1 MTSAEGR
8 PTTGS
13 GRPTSR
19 DVARLAGVSHT
30 AVSFVFNGRAQGN
43 LSPATQERIRQAAA
57 QLGYRPDPVAR
68 GLRRRRTAV
77 IGLVTDEI
85 ASSPF
90 AGRLLRGA
98 METAWSSEHLVLTI
112 DSGGDPAKEDAAVA
126 ELLDRRVDGIIYAA
140 MSLRRVRVPEGLHR
154 THSVLANCLPEDD
167 SLPAVIP
174 AERAGGRTA
183 ARLLLDHG
191 HRRIAHIGGLDDIA
205 SVERLRGFRD
215 ALRAEGITV
224 PRDWVVRTGGEIAG
238 GYEGAVRLLDGVD
251 PARRPTAVFCYND
264 RVAAGALHAATRRGP
279 PPPPPPARHRR
290 PGRAVAGRVRRP
302 GTHGRLPH
310 AAAHHGRP
318 PPPRDGRGRHPP
330 RPRRHHHRPHPAGHR
345 PPPGLP
351 AGDPVVGGSGTD
363 RVTRRRPPRDAVPRR
378 DSGVPRRTGTARP
391 ARSCARMVISS
402 GWVRTTPMP

>member
-1 MTSAEGR
+1 MGTGEEKQL
-8 PTTGS
+8 TGS
-13 GRPTSR
+13 ARPTSR

-30 AVSFVFNGRAQGN
+30 AVSFVFNGRAEGN

-98 METAWSSEHLVLTI
+98 METAWDSDHLVLTV

-167 SLPAVIP
+167 SLPAVVP

-183 ARLLLDHG
+183 ARLLLEQG
-191 HRRIAHIGGLDDIA
+191 HRRVAHIGGLDDIA

-224 PRDWVVRTGGEIAG
+224 PKEWVVRTGGEISG
-238 GYEGAVRLLDGVD
+238 GYEGALRILEDAPTD
-251 PARRPTAVFCYND
+251 RRPTGVFCYND
-264 RVAAGALHAATRRGP
+264 RVAAGVLHAATRLGITIPGDLSIVGYDDQEHMAAFLAP
-279 PPPPPPARHRR
+279 PLTTVSLPHRAMGEAAARLLLDAIETGRTPPATTRR
-290 PGRAVAGRVRRP
+290 LACEV
-302 GTHGRLPH
+302 
-310 AAAHHGRP
+310 
-318 PPPRDGRGRHPP
+318 
-330 RPRRHHHRPHPAGHR
+330 
-345 PPPGLP
+345 
-351 AGDPVVGGSGTD
+351 
-363 RVTRRRPPRDAVPRR
+363 VTRASV
-378 DSGVPRRTGTARP
+378 GP
-391 ARSCARMVISS
+391 APSR
-402 GWVRTTPMP
+402 

>member
-1 MTSAEGR
+1 MTSAEGKH
-8 PTTGS
+8 TTGT

-30 AVSFVFNGRAQGN
+30 AVSFVFNGRAEGN
-43 LSPATQERIRQAAA
+43 LSPATQERIRLAAA

-98 METAWSSEHLVLTI
+98 METAWASEHLVLTI

-154 THSVLANCLPEDD
+154 THSVLANCLPEDG
-167 SLPAVIP
+167 SLSAVVP

-191 HRRIAHIGGLDDIA
+191 HRRIAYIGGLDDIA
-205 SVERLRGFRD
+205 FVERLGGFRD

-224 PRDWVVRTGGEIAG
+224 PKKWVVRTGGEIAG
-238 GYEGAVRLLDGVD
+238 GYDGAMRLLDGAE

-264 RVAAGALHAATRRGP
+264 RVAAGVLHAATRLGVAVPAELSVIGYDDQEHMAAFLTPSLTTVALPHRGMGESATRLLLDAITTGRT
-279 PPPPPPARHRR
+279 PPAT
-290 PGRAVAGRVRRP
+290 VRR
-302 GTHGRLPH
+302 L
-310 AAAHHGRP
+310 AC
-318 PPPRDGRGRHPP
+318 
-330 RPRRHHHRPHPAGHR
+330 
-345 PPPGLP
+345 
-351 AGDPVVGGSGTD
+351 PVV
-363 RVTRRRPPRDAVPRR
+363 TRSSVGPVPT
-378 DSGVPRRTGTARP
+378 V
-391 ARSCARMVISS
+391 
-402 GWVRTTPMP
+402 

>member
-1 MTSAEGR
+1 MAGAEESR
-8 PTTGS
+8 STGT

-30 AVSFVFNGRAQGN
+30 AVSFVFNGRADGN

-57 QLGYRPDPVAR
+57 QLDYRPDPVAR

-98 METAWSSEHLVLTI
+98 METAWDSDHLVLTV

-167 SLPAVIP
+167 SLPAVVP

-183 ARLLLDHG
+183 ARLLLGAG
-191 HRRIAHIGGLDDIA
+191 HRRLAVIGGLDDIA
-205 SVERLRGFRD
+205 SVERTRGFRD
-215 ALRAEGITV
+215 ALRAEGVTV
-224 PRDWVVRTGGEIAG
+224 PKEWIVRTGGEISAG
-238 GYEGAVRLLDGVD
+238 YAGALRLFDGVE
-251 PARRPTAVFCYND
+251 PGRRPTGVLCYND
-264 RVAAGALHAATRRGP
+264 RVAAGVLHAATRLGIDVPADLSVVGYDDQEHMAAFLTP
-279 PPPPPPARHRR
+279 PLTSVALPHRAMGETAARLLLD
-290 PGRAVAGRVRRP
+290 AIEAGRTPPTTVRRL
-302 GTHGRLPH
+302 TC
-310 AAAHHGRP
+310 
-318 PPPRDGRGRHPP
+318 
-330 RPRRHHHRPHPAGHR
+330 
-345 PPPGLP
+345 
-351 AGDPVVGGSGTD
+351 PVVSRASVG
-363 RVTRRRPPRDAVPRR
+363 P
-378 DSGVPRRTGTARP
+378 
-391 ARSCARMVISS
+391 
-402 GWVRTTPMP
+402 TPSR

>member
-1 MTSAEGR
+1 MSGTEEKQ
-8 PTTGS
+8 PTRS

-30 AVSFVFNGRAQGN
+30 AVSFVFNGRADGN

-57 QLGYRPDPVAR
+57 RLGYRPDPVAR
-68 GLRRRRTAV
+68 GLRSRRTAV

-98 METAWSSEHLVLTI
+98 METAWDSEHLVLTV

-183 ARLLLDHG
+183 ARLLLEEG
-191 HRRIAHIGGLDDIA
+191 HRRVAMIGGQDDIA

-224 PRDWVVRTGGEIAG
+224 PKDWVLRTGGEISS
-238 GYEGAVRLLDGVD
+238 GYEGATRILDGA
-251 PARRPTAVFCYND
+251 PADRRPTGVFCYND
-264 RVAAGALHAATRRGP
+264 RVAAGVLHAATRLGIDVPADLSVVGYDDQEHMAAYLNP
-279 PPPPPPARHRR
+279 PLTT
-290 PGRAVAGRVRRP
+290 VA
-302 GTHGRLPH
+302 LPH
-310 AAAHHGRP
+310 RAMGEAAARLLLDSIDTGRT
-318 PPPRDGRGRHPP
+318 
-330 RPRRHHHRPHPAGHR
+330 PA
-345 PPPGLP
+345 
-351 AGDPVVGGSGTD
+351 AT
-363 RVTRRRPPRDAVPRR
+363 TRRIACP
-378 DSGVPRRTGTARP
+378 
-391 ARSCARMVISS
+391 VISRAS
-402 GWVRTTPMP
+402 VGPVPTR

>member
-1 MTSAEGR
+1 MDSAGDR
-8 PTTGS
+8 HTTGTA
-13 GRPTSR
+13 RPTSR

-57 QLGYRPDPVAR
+57 QLGYRPDPLAR
-68 GLRRRRTAV
+68 GLRRSRTAV

-98 METAWSSEHLVLTI
+98 METAWGSEHLILTV

-183 ARLLLDHG
+183 ARLLLDQG
-191 HRRIAHIGGLDDIA
+191 HRRVALVGGQDDIA

-224 PRDWVVRTGGEIAG
+224 PKEWVVRTGGEISG
-238 GYEGAVRLLDGVD
+238 GYRGAEQLLADA
-251 PARRPTAVFCYND
+251 PAARRPTGIFCYND
-264 RVAAGALHAATRRGP
+264 RVAAGVLHAATRFGIAVPDSLSVVGYDDQEHMAAFLTP
-279 PPPPPPARHRR
+279 PLTSVALPHRAMGEGAAQLLLDAIDTGRTPPAT
-290 PGRAVAGRVRRP
+290 VRRLACP
-302 GTHGRLPH
+302 
-310 AAAHHGRP
+310 
-318 PPPRDGRGRHPP
+318 
-330 RPRRHHHRPHPAGHR
+330 
-345 PPPGLP
+345 
-351 AGDPVVGGSGTD
+351 
-363 RVTRRRPPRDAVPRR
+363 
-378 DSGVPRRTGTARP
+378 
-391 ARSCARMVISS
+391 VISRAS
-402 GWVRTTPMP
+402 VGPVPTR

>member
-1 MTSAEGR
+1 MGGAEESGN
-8 PTTGS
+8 TGT

-19 DVARLAGVSHT
+19 DVARIAGVSHT
-30 AVSFVFNGRAQGN
+30 AVSFVFNGRADGN

-98 METAWSSEHLVLTI
+98 METAWDRDHLVLTV

-167 SLPAVIP
+167 SLPAVVP

-183 ARLLLDHG
+183 ARLLLDAG
-191 HRRIAHIGGLDDIA
+191 HRRLAVIGGLDDIA
-205 SVERLRGFRD
+205 SVERTRGFRD
-215 ALRAEGITV
+215 ALRAEGVTV
-224 PRDWVVRTGGEIAG
+224 PGEWIVRGGGEISAG
-238 GYEGAVRLLDGVD
+238 YAGALRLLDGVE
-251 PARRPTAVFCYND
+251 PGRRPTGVLCYND
-264 RVAAGALHAATRRGP
+264 RVAAGVLHAATRLGIDVPADLSVVGYDDQEHMAAFLAP
-279 PPPPPPARHRR
+279 PLTSVALPHRAMGEAATRLLLDAIEAGQAPP
-290 PGRAVAGRVRRP
+290 VTVRR
-302 GTHGRLPH
+302 LPC
-310 AAAHHGRP
+310 P
-318 PPPRDGRGRHPP
+318 
-330 RPRRHHHRPHPAGHR
+330 
-345 PPPGLP
+345 
-351 AGDPVVGGSGTD
+351 
-363 RVTRRRPPRDAVPRR
+363 
-378 DSGVPRRTGTARP
+378 
-391 ARSCARMVISS
+391 VISRAS
-402 GWVRTTPMP
+402 VGPAPTR

>member
-1 MTSAEGR
+1 MRAAHGMGR
-8 PTTGS
+8 TEDTGQAGS

-30 AVSFVFNGRAQGN
+30 AVSFVFNGRAEGN
-43 LSPATQERIRQAAA
+43 LSPATQERIRRAAA

-98 METAWSSEHLVLTI
+98 METAWDSEHLVLTV
-112 DSGGDPAKEDAAVA
+112 DSGGDQAKEDAAVA

-183 ARLLLDHG
+183 ARLLLQEG
-191 HRRIAHIGGLDDIA
+191 HRTVAMIGGQDDIA

-224 PRDWVVRTGGEIAG
+224 PKEWVVRTGGEISG
-238 GYEGAVRLLDGVD
+238 GYEGALRILDGV
-251 PARRPTAVFCYND
+251 PADRRPTGVFCYND
-264 RVAAGALHAATRRGP
+264 RVAAGVLHAATRLGIAVPGDLSVVGYDDQEHMAAFLSP
-279 PPPPPPARHRR
+279 PLTTVALPHRAMGEAATRLLLDVIDTGRTPPAT
-290 PGRAVAGRVRRP
+290 VRRLACP
-302 GTHGRLPH
+302 VITRASVG
-310 AAAHHGRP
+310 
-318 PPPRDGRGRHPP
+318 
-330 RPRRHHHRPHPAGHR
+330 PA
-345 PPPGLP
+345 P
-351 AGDPVVGGSGTD
+351 
-363 RVTRRRPPRDAVPRR
+363 TR
-378 DSGVPRRTGTARP
+378 
-391 ARSCARMVISS
+391 
-402 GWVRTTPMP
+402 

>member
-1 MTSAEGR
+1 MRTADGMGGGTDR
-8 PTTGS
+8 NTGGG

-30 AVSFVFNGRAQGN
+30 AVSFVFNGRAEGN

-98 METAWSSEHLVLTI
+98 METAWDSDHLVLTI

-140 MSLRRVRVPEGLHR
+140 MSLRRVRVPEALHR
-154 THSVLANCLPEDD
+154 THSVLANCLPQDD
-167 SLPAVIP
+167 SLPSVVP

-183 ARLLLDHG
+183 ARLLLETG
-191 HRRIAHIGGLDDIA
+191 HQRIALVGGQDDIA

-224 PRDWVVRTGGEIAG
+224 PKEWVVRTGGEITS
-238 GYEGAVRLLDGVD
+238 GYEGATRLLEGIA
-251 PARRPTAVFCYND
+251 PHRRPTGIFCYND
-264 RVAAGALHAATRRGP
+264 RVAAGVLHAATPLGN
-279 PPPPPPARHRR
+279 
-290 PGRAVAGRVRRP
+290 
-302 GTHGRLPH
+302 
-310 AAAHHGRP
+310 
-318 PPPRDGRGRHPP
+318 
-330 RPRRHHHRPHPAGHR
+330 
-345 PPPGLP
+345 
-351 AGDPVVGGSGTD
+351 
-363 RVTRRRPPRDAVPRR
+363 
-378 DSGVPRRTGTARP
+378 ARP
-391 ARSCARMVISS
+391 AHLS
-402 GWVRTTPMP
+402 GVGELE

>member
-1 MTSAEGR
+1 MGAGEDR
-8 PTTGS
+8 QPTGAA
-13 GRPTSR
+13 RPTSR

-30 AVSFVFNGRAQGN
+30 AVSFVFNGRAEGN
-43 LSPATQERIRQAAA
+43 LSPATQERIRQAAV

-98 METAWSSEHLVLTI
+98 METAWADDHLVLTV

-174 AERAGGRTA
+174 ADRAGGRTA
-183 ARLLLDHG
+183 ARLLLDQG
-191 HRRIAHIGGLDDIA
+191 HRRIAHIGGSDDIA

-215 ALRAEGITV
+215 TLRAEGITV
-224 PRDWVVRTGGEIAG
+224 PRPWVVRTGGEISS
-238 GYEGAVRLLDGVD
+238 GYEGALRLLENV
-251 PARRPTAVFCYND
+251 PADERPTGVFAYND
-264 RVAAGALHAATRRGP
+264 RVAAGILHAATRLGLTVPADLSVVGYDDQEHMAAHLAPALTTVALPHRAMGEAAARLLLDAIETGRT
-279 PPPPPPARHRR
+279 PPAT
-290 PGRAVAGRVRRP
+290 VRRLACGVVSRESVGP
-302 GTHGRLPH
+302 V
-310 AAAHHGRP
+310 
-318 PPPRDGRGRHPP
+318 
-330 RPRRHHHRPHPAGHR
+330 
-345 PPPGLP
+345 PGL
-351 AGDPVVGGSGTD
+351 
-363 RVTRRRPPRDAVPRR
+363 
-378 DSGVPRRTGTARP
+378 
-391 ARSCARMVISS
+391 
-402 GWVRTTPMP
+402 

>member
-1 MTSAEGR
+1 MGGAEESGS
-8 PTTGS
+8 TGT

-30 AVSFVFNGRAQGN
+30 AVSFVFNGRAEGN

-98 METAWSSEHLVLTI
+98 METAWDSDHLVLTV

-154 THSVLANCLPEDD
+154 THSVLANCLPEDG
-167 SLPAVIP
+167 SLPAVVP

-183 ARLLLDHG
+183 ARLLLGAG
-191 HRRIAHIGGLDDIA
+191 HRRLAVIGGLDDIA
-205 SVERLRGFRD
+205 SVERTRGFRD
-215 ALRAEGITV
+215 ALRAEGVTV
-224 PRDWVVRTGGEIAG
+224 PAEWIVRGGGEISAG
-238 GYEGAVRLLDGVD
+238 YAGALRLLDGVE
-251 PARRPTAVFCYND
+251 PGRRPTGVLCYND
-264 RVAAGALHAATRRGP
+264 RVAAGVLHAATRLGIDVPADLSVVGYDDQEHMAAFLTP
-279 PPPPPPARHRR
+279 PLTSVALPHRAMGEAAARLLLDAIEAGRTPPAT
-290 PGRAVAGRVRRP
+290 VRR
-302 GTHGRLPH
+302 L
-310 AAAHHGRP
+310 AC
-318 PPPRDGRGRHPP
+318 
-330 RPRRHHHRPHPAGHR
+330 
-345 PPPGLP
+345 
-351 AGDPVVGGSGTD
+351 PVVSRASVGPAP
-363 RVTRRRPPRDAVPRR
+363 TR
-378 DSGVPRRTGTARP
+378 
-391 ARSCARMVISS
+391 
-402 GWVRTTPMP
+402 

>member
-1 MTSAEGR
+1 MGGAEESR
-8 PTTGS
+8 STGT

-30 AVSFVFNGRAQGN
+30 AVSFVFNGRAEGN

-57 QLGYRPDPVAR
+57 RLGYRPDPVAR

-98 METAWSSEHLVLTI
+98 METAWGSDHLVLTV

-167 SLPAVIP
+167 SLPAVVP

-183 ARLLLDHG
+183 ARLLLGAG
-191 HRRIAHIGGLDDIA
+191 HRRLAVIGGLDDIA
-205 SVERLRGFRD
+205 SVERTRGFRD
-215 ALRAEGITV
+215 ALRAEGVTV
-224 PRDWVVRTGGEIAG
+224 PEEWIVRGGGEISAG
-238 GYEGAVRLLDGVD
+238 YAGALRLLDGVE
-251 PARRPTAVFCYND
+251 PGRRPTGVLCYND
-264 RVAAGALHAATRRGP
+264 RVAAGVLHAATRLGIDVPADLSVVGYDDQEHMAAFLTP
-279 PPPPPPARHRR
+279 PLTSVALPHRAMGEAAARLLLDAIEAGRTPPAT
-290 PGRAVAGRVRRP
+290 VRR
-302 GTHGRLPH
+302 L
-310 AAAHHGRP
+310 AC
-318 PPPRDGRGRHPP
+318 
-330 RPRRHHHRPHPAGHR
+330 
-345 PPPGLP
+345 
-351 AGDPVVGGSGTD
+351 PVVSRASVGPAP
-363 RVTRRRPPRDAVPRR
+363 TR
-378 DSGVPRRTGTARP
+378 
-391 ARSCARMVISS
+391 
-402 GWVRTTPMP
+402 

>member
-1 MTSAEGR
+1 MTNAEGR
-8 PTTGS
+8 PTTGT

-30 AVSFVFNGRAQGN
+30 AVSFVFNGRAEGN
-43 LSPATQERIRQAAA
+43 LSPATQERIRLAAA

-98 METAWSSEHLVLTI
+98 METAWASEHLVLTI

-154 THSVLANCLPEDD
+154 THSVLANCLPEDG
-167 SLPAVIP
+167 SLSAVVP

-191 HRRIAHIGGLDDIA
+191 HRRVAYIGGLDDIA
-205 SVERLRGFRD
+205 SVERLGGFRD
-215 ALRAEGITV
+215 ALRAEGVTV
-224 PRDWVVRTGGEIAG
+224 PKEWVLRTGGEITG
-238 GYEGAVRLLDGVD
+238 GHDGAVRLFGDAE

-264 RVAAGALHAATRRGP
+264 RVAAGVLHAATRLGIAVPAELSVIGYDDQEHMAAFLTPSLTTMALPHRQMGESATRLLLDAITTGRT
-279 PPPPPPARHRR
+279 PPATIRR
-290 PGRAVAGRVRRP
+290 LAC
-302 GTHGRLPH
+302 
-310 AAAHHGRP
+310 
-318 PPPRDGRGRHPP
+318 
-330 RPRRHHHRPHPAGHR
+330 
-345 PPPGLP
+345 
-351 AGDPVVGGSGTD
+351 PVV
-363 RVTRRRPPRDAVPRR
+363 PRSSV
-378 DSGVPRRTGTARP
+378 GP
-391 ARSCARMVISS
+391 APTV
-402 GWVRTTPMP
+402 

>member
-1 MTSAEGR
+1 MTSAEGK
-8 PTTGS
+8 PTTGT

-30 AVSFVFNGRAQGN
+30 AVSFVFNGRAEGN
-43 LSPATQERIRQAAA
+43 LSPATQERIRLAAA

-98 METAWSSEHLVLTI
+98 METAWASEHLVLTI

-140 MSLRRVRVPEGLHR
+140 MWLRRVRVPEGLHR

-191 HRRIAHIGGLDDIA
+191 HRRIACIGGMDDIA
-205 SVERLRGFRD
+205 SAERLRGFRET
-215 ALRAEGITV
+215 LRAEGITV
-224 PRDWVVRTGGEIAG
+224 PKEWVLRTGGEIVG
-238 GYEGAVRLLDGVD
+238 GYDGAMRLLDGAE

-264 RVAAGALHAATRRGP
+264 RVAAGVLHAATRLGVAVPAGLSVIGYDDQEHMAAFLTP
-279 PPPPPPARHRR
+279 PLTTVALPHREMGESAARLLLD
-290 PGRAVAGRVRRP
+290 AIAGRTPSATVRRLTCQAVMRSSV
-302 GTHGRLPH
+302 G
-310 AAAHHGRP
+310 
-318 PPPRDGRGRHPP
+318 
-330 RPRRHHHRPHPAGHR
+330 
-345 PPPGLP
+345 
-351 AGDPVVGGSGTD
+351 PV
-363 RVTRRRPPRDAVPRR
+363 P
-378 DSGVPRRTGTARP
+378 TA
-391 ARSCARMVISS
+391 
-402 GWVRTTPMP
+402 

>member
-1 MTSAEGR
+1 MGGAEESR
-8 PTTGS
+8 STGT

-30 AVSFVFNGRAQGN
+30 AVSFVFNGRAEGN

-57 QLGYRPDPVAR
+57 QLDYRPDPVAR

-98 METAWSSEHLVLTI
+98 METAWDSDHLVLTV

-167 SLPAVIP
+167 SLPAVVP

-183 ARLLLDHG
+183 ARLLLAAG
-191 HRRIAHIGGLDDIA
+191 HRRLAVIGGLDDIA
-205 SVERLRGFRD
+205 SVERTRGFRD
-215 ALRAEGITV
+215 ALRAEGVTV
-224 PRDWVVRTGGEIAG
+224 PKEWIVRGGGEISAG
-238 GYEGAVRLLDGVD
+238 YAGALRLFDGVE
-251 PARRPTAVFCYND
+251 PGRRPTGVLCYND
-264 RVAAGALHAATRRGP
+264 RVAAGVLHAATRLGIDVPTDLSVVGYDDQEHMAAFLTP
-279 PPPPPPARHRR
+279 PLTSVALPHRAMGEAAARLLLDAIEAGRTPPAT
-290 PGRAVAGRVRRP
+290 VRRLACP
-302 GTHGRLPH
+302 
-310 AAAHHGRP
+310 
-318 PPPRDGRGRHPP
+318 
-330 RPRRHHHRPHPAGHR
+330 
-345 PPPGLP
+345 
-351 AGDPVVGGSGTD
+351 
-363 RVTRRRPPRDAVPRR
+363 
-378 DSGVPRRTGTARP
+378 
-391 ARSCARMVISS
+391 VISRAS
-402 GWVRTTPMP
+402 VGPVPIR

>member
-1 MTSAEGR
+1 MGAGEERQPAGSA
-8 PTTGS
+8 
-13 GRPTSR
+13 RPTSR

-30 AVSFVFNGRAQGN
+30 AVSFVFNGRAEGN

-98 METAWSSEHLVLTI
+98 METAWDSDHLVLTV

-183 ARLLLDHG
+183 ARLLLEQG
-191 HRRIAHIGGLDDIA
+191 HRRVAHIGGLDDIA

-224 PRDWVVRTGGEIAG
+224 PDEWVVRTGGEISG
-238 GYEGAVRLLDGVD
+238 GYEGALRILADV
-251 PARRPTAVFCYND
+251 PADRRPTGIFSYND
-264 RVAAGALHAATRRGP
+264 RVAAGVLHAATRLGITVPGELSVVGYDDQEHMAAFLTP
-279 PPPPPPARHRR
+279 PLTTVALPHRAMGEVATRLLLDAIDTGRTPPATTRR
-290 PGRAVAGRVRRP
+290 LACDV
-302 GTHGRLPH
+302 
-310 AAAHHGRP
+310 
-318 PPPRDGRGRHPP
+318 
-330 RPRRHHHRPHPAGHR
+330 
-345 PPPGLP
+345 
-351 AGDPVVGGSGTD
+351 
-363 RVTRRRPPRDAVPRR
+363 VTRSSV
-378 DSGVPRRTGTARP
+378 GP
-391 ARSCARMVISS
+391 AP
-402 GWVRTTPMP
+402 TP